1 MLRLLRAFVLFA
13 SLITVSSSALAI
25 TQPRGGPTIPVGSDL
40 QNLFN
45 GRGETAI
52 RAQADAAITPERFL
66 PGCTLT
72 FTLITRGAAAFHN
85 VFGWYNVRPGMAPD
99 PADLHPLIPCDAPDG
114 ARFTL
119 SLRGNPDY
127 RGGEIG
133 FFLRTPE
140 DGTSGRCSSC
150 CARVAAGAPGHNFFS
165 ERLYNPDSM
174 GADASYIHLLIYDS
188 RTTPDAFYFAWEDLY
203 SGGDNNFTDFVARVD
218 SIVCTGAGAA
228 CDTGRMGACA
238 AGVRQCRSGMLA
250 CVGAVEASAERC
262 DGIDNDCNG
271 MTDEGEGLCGAMQVC
286 DRGVCVDRC
295 RAELG
300 CFPGEVCTD
309 RGTCVEES
317 CATVTCSTSQRCER
331 GRCVGACEGIA
342 CPRGQACRAGRCVD
356 PCAGVT
362 CDADAVCVDG
372 VCAPRCECRR
382 CATGQTCTADGRC
395 VSNDCAMMRCAAGQT
410 CVAGVCRDA
419 CEGAQCPRG
428 QRCEVGSCV
437 VIPVVDAGPRR
448 DATVEYPDALPP
460 VDVETDAG
468 KIDVPMDV
476 TPPVFESGDQG
487 CGCRAGGGRASR
499 APALGALALL
509 ALLRRRR
516 HRGGR

>member
-1 MLRLLRAFVLFA
+1 M
-13 SLITVSSSALAI
+13 
-25 TQPRGGPTIPVGSDL
+25 RG
-40 QNLFN
+40 
-45 GRGETAI
+45 R
-52 RAQADAAITPERFL
+52 R
-66 PGCTLT
+66 
-72 FTLITRGAAAFHN
+72 RGA
-85 VFGWYNVRPGMAPD
+85 
-99 PADLHPLIPCDAPDG
+99 
-114 ARFTL
+114 
-119 SLRGNPDY
+119 
-127 RGGEIG
+127 
-133 FFLRTPE
+133 
-140 DGTSGRCSSC
+140 
-150 CARVAAGAPGHNFFS
+150 
-165 ERLYNPDSM
+165 
-174 GADASYIHLLIYDS
+174 
-188 RTTPDAFYFAWEDLY
+188 
-203 SGGDNNFTDFVARVD
+203 
-218 SIVCTGAGAA
+218 
-228 CDTGRMGACA
+228 
-238 AGVRQCRSGMLA
+238 
-250 CVGAVEASAERC
+250 AERC

-271 MTDEGEGLCGAMQVC
+271 MTDEGEGLCGAMRVC

-342 CPRGQACRAGRCVD
+342 CPRGQTCRAGRCVD